1 MQNKATRTT
10 GMTLAA
16 ALLLAAAPALAQ
28 KNAAP
33 FRPGA
38 AASYPSHQTVGP
50 AKIAAIRYES
60 DSETKPIFGGKLNPN
75 EHGVLPV
82 LLIIDNTGDDTLQL
96 DRVQVLYQQA
106 GGRNSVE
113 PTDPKE
119 LPYLTG
125 VRRPREAGAG
135 GGIPAPIPLP
145 RRRNPLSAVELD
157 TRAWGA
163 KSILK
168 GESVHGFLYFQTRH
182 MRNAILYVSGIRE
195 ASTGK
200 ELFFAEVPIDTPTPD

>member
-1 MQNKATRTT
+1 MQKLNITIAL
-10 GMTLAA
+10 GLLVAAGLA
-16 ALLLAAAPALAQ
+16 AQ

-38 AASYPSHQTVGP
+38 ASSYPSHQTIGP
-50 AKIAAIRYES
+50 AKIAAIKYES
-60 DSETKPIFGGKLNPN
+60 DSETKPVFGGKVNPN
-75 EHGVLPV
+75 EYGVLPV
-82 LLIIDNTGDDTLQL
+82 LLVIQNTGGDTLLL
-96 DRVQVLYQQA
+96 DRIQVLYQTS

-135 GGIPAPIPLP
+135 GGIPSPIPLP
-145 RRRNPLSAVELD
+145 RRRNPLSAVEFD
-157 TRAWGA
+157 SRAWGA

-168 GESVHGFLYFQTRH
+168 GEQAHGFLYFQTRH
-182 MRNAILYVSGIRE
+182 QRNAILYISGIRE
-195 ASTGK
+195 AATGK
-200 ELFFAEVPIDTPTPD
+200 ELFFAEVPIDSATPE

>member
-1 MQNKATRTT
+1 MRFL
-10 GMTLAA
+10 GVTLAA
-16 ALLLAAAPALAQ
+16 GLLWAGALAAQ

-38 AASYPSHQTVGP
+38 ASSYPSHQKVGP
-50 AKIAAIRYES
+50 AVIAAVKYES
-60 DSETKPIFGGKLNPN
+60 DSETKPLFGGKVNPN
-75 EHGVLPV
+75 EYGVLPV
-82 LLIIDNTGDDTLQL
+82 LLVIQNTGEDTLLL
-96 DRVQVLYQQA
+96 DRMQVLYQTP

-135 GGIPAPIPLP
+135 GGIPSPIPLP
-145 RRRNPLSAVELD
+145 RRKNPLTAIEFDS
-157 TRAWGA
+157 RAWGA

-168 GESVHGFLYFQTRH
+168 GEQAHGFLYFQTRH
-182 MRNAILYVSGIRE
+182 QRNAILYISGIRE

-200 ELFFAEVPIDTPTPD
+200 ELFFAEVPLDPATPE